1 MALFYQKGT
10 ISDFSEVQ
18 SGVSNSGKEWQRMTL
33 ILDTPGFQ
41 GSVYKMVF
49 QVSGDHVKDVLLFN
63 RGDKVE
69 IGFSMYAREWNG
81 KWYNNVDLVKITPQ
95 EETNQETHAAAPAK
109 VAPQPKPKKQV
120 SLDPEKNPDDLPFL
134 I

>member
-18 SGVSNSGKEWQRMTL
+18 QGTTQSGKEWQRMNL

-49 QVSGDHVKDVLLFN
+49 QVSGEKVKEVLLYS

-69 IGFSMYAREWNG
+69 VGFSMYAREWNG
-81 KWYNNVDLVKITPQ
+81 KWYNNVDLVKISHLEQ
-95 EETNQETHAAAPAK
+95 NNAPA
-109 VAPQPKPKKQV
+109 PQAEQEQPLPPAGV
-120 SLDPEKNPDDLPFL
+120 DDPQNDLPF
-134 I
+134 